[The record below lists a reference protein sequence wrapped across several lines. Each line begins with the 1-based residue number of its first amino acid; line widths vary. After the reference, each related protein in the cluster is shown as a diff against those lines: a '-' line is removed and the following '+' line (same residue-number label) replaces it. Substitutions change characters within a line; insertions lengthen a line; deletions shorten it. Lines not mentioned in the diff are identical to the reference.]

1 MRVLGM
7 EVIESPLCAEVP
19 RMTVSPR
26 FAELMPAEFV
36 SDLNRWMREFFGTSD
51 VSYIVEGR
59 TIVMSPRAA
68 ADLRRQ
74 ASQASVR
81 PGHWQ
86 GWRA

>member
-1 MRVLGM
+1 MRVMGM
-7 EVIESPLCAEVP
+7 DVIESPLCADVP
-19 RMTVSPR
+19 RMTVSTR

-36 SDLNRWMREFFGTSD
+36 SDLNQWMREFFGTAD

-68 ADLRRQ
+68 ADLCRR

-81 PGHWQ
+81 PEHRQRW
-86 GWRA
+86 WK

>member
-1 MRVLGM
+1 MKVMGM
-7 EVIESPLCAEVP
+7 DVIESPLCADVP

-51 VSYIVEGR
+51 VSYILEGR

-74 ASQASVR
+74 ASVR